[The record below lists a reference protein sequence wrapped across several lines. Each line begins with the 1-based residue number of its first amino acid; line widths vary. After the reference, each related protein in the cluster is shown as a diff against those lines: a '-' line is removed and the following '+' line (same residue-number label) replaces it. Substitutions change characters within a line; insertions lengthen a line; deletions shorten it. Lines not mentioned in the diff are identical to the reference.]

1 MTTITIAYE
10 VSEGAFSKIESL
22 VDSELTNTS
31 FFSGA
36 RISIE
41 RGDFTS
47 IDSDDYDYVELLNKI
62 NNIIM
67 NA

>member
-10 VSEGAFSKIESL
+10 VSEDAFAQIESM
-22 VDSELTNTS
+22 VESELTNTS

-36 RISIE
+36 RVSIE

-62 NNIIM
+62 NSIIM
-67 NA
+67 KQ